1 VRVAGDTRRAHVD
14 EPGHEVTTSSLLLL
28 LALSAPQTSS
38 PSVDAL
44 IARASEYVRRF
55 EHDFEQIVS
64 DEHYEQQASGS
75 KYGRKVKRET
85 DGEMLFWWV
94 PDAAAWLSVRNVKS
108 LDGRP
113 VVEADADR
121 FRRAF
126 TDSGDPLTHL
136 RHLRDE
142 SARYNIGTI
151 FRNVNYPTMALQF
164 LEPQK
169 VERFTFR
176 STGSEAIDGVRTE
189 KIAYQEHRTPT
200 IVQDEHGT
208 NMFAQGTL
216 WIAPDGTVMRTNL
229 HIDVPFAPLSMDV
242 TVDYHRDA
250 KLGIQVPT
258 RMREH
263 YVQRDIPANRARSH
277 VTEQI
282 DCTATYARFRRFETS
297 GRILR

>member
-1 VRVAGDTRRAHVD
+1 VRGAGSAGRAHVD
-14 EPGHEVTTSSLLLL
+14 DPGHEVTTSSLLLF
-28 LALSAPQTSS
+28 LALSAFQTPS
-38 PSVDAL
+38 PPADAL
-44 IARASEYVRRF
+44 VARASAYVRRF
-55 EHDFEQIVS
+55 EQDFEQIVS

-75 KYGRKVKRET
+75 KYTRKVKRET

-94 PDAAAWLSVRNVKS
+94 PDAGAWLSVRNVKV

-113 VVEADADR
+113 VIEPDGDR
-121 FRRAF
+121 FHRAF
-126 TDSGDPLTHL
+126 TDGGDPLTHL

-176 STGSEAIDGVRTE
+176 SVGSETIDGVRTE
-189 KIAYQEHRTPT
+189 KVTYREQRTPT
-200 IVQDEHGT
+200 IVEDEHGA

-216 WIAPDGTVMRTNL
+216 WIAADGTVMRTNL

-263 YVQRDIPANRARSH
+263 YVQRNVPPNPSRSH

-282 DCTATYARFRRFETS
+282 DCTATYSRFRRFETS
-297 GRILR
+297 GRIIQ